1 MKNLILFEGDA
12 RENLLPLTFT
22 RPAAELRV
30 GILTIREKWEHWL
43 AAKASFITEE
53 YLTQKYP
60 IHIEDDNYV
69 VNGSVLPEA
78 TLVAQILALENNEAL
93 LHNDELIAARL
104 SRKQF
109 DQLMVAQ
116 DMNDING
123 IVLENAV
130 FKQIVNTWDIF
141 KYNGA
146 EIESD
151 FELLTAGKVSQPIS
165 DTNTV
170 FARER
175 IFIEEGAIV
184 ECAIL
189 NAKNGSIYIGK
200 NADVMEGAIIRG
212 PFALC
217 ESAQVKMG
225 AKIYGDTTVGPYCK
239 VGGEIANSVLMG
251 YSNKGHDGYLGN
263 SVLGEWC
270 NLGADTNTSN
280 LKNDYSD
287 VKLWNY
293 TKERFVP
300 TGLQFCGLIMG
311 DHSKCGINT
320 MFNTGTVVGIFAN
333 IFGEGYPRN
342 FVPSFSWGGNGGFIT
357 YRLDKAYSTAERVLD
372 RRKMTLSEADR
383 AIMEY
388 LYVHTAK
395 YRTWEK
401 STI

>member
-43 AAKASFITEE
+43 SAKASFITEE

-60 IHIEDDNYV
+60 IHIEEDNYV

-116 DMNDING
+116 DMNDIKG

-151 FELLTAGKVSQPIS
+151 FELLTAGKISQPIS

-170 FARER
+170 FASER
-175 IFIEEGAIV
+175 IFLEEGVVV
-184 ECAIL
+184 ECSIL

-200 NADVMEGAIIRG
+200 NAEVMEGAIIRG

-225 AKIYGDTTVGPYCK
+225 AKIYGDTTVGPHCK
-239 VGGEIANSVLMG
+239 VGGEIANSVLLG

-342 FVPSFSWGGNGGFIT
+342 FIPSFSWGGNSGFIT
-357 YRLDKAYSTAERVLD
+357 YRLDKAFSTAERVLD

-383 AIMEY
+383 AIIEY
-388 LYVHTAK
+388 LYLHTAK